1 MSYTT
6 NPLSVATAA
15 SVPPEFL
22 RLPKTKER
30 DPIFGMSRSSLN
42 ELIIPCPEND
52 YRPPVRSVVLRKRGA
67 RTGIRLIDIESLRA
81 YLNRNVEPAYQP
93 DTPAPPAKPPRSG
106 DSAAGGNGSAGEP

>member
-6 NPLSVATAA
+6 NPISVASAA
-15 SVPPEFL
+15 TVSPEFL
-22 RLPKTKER
+22 RLPKTRER

-67 RTGIRLIDIESLRA
+67 RTGIRLIDIESMRA
-81 YLNRNVEPAYQP
+81 YLNRNVEPGYQP
-93 DTPAPPAKPPRSG
+93 DATALTGQAPGSRGSTTTG
-106 DSAAGGNGSAGEP
+106 DGSAG

>member
-15 SVPPEFL
+15 STPPEFM
-22 RLPKTKER
+22 RLPKTRER
-30 DPIFGMSRSSLN
+30 DPIFGMARSTLN

-67 RTGIRLIDIESLRA
+67 RTGVRLIDIESLRS

-93 DTPAPPAKPPRSG
+93 ETPTLPVQPPESR
-106 DSAAGGNGSAGEP
+106 DSAAGGTGPVG